1 MEEQN
6 AKIKQS
12 SKDQDFIVET
22 PVVVEEKIGNDKIIK
37 YERGKFLGKG
47 GFAKCYEMRRVDT
60 GLIYAAKVLD
70 KRALV
75 NKTSRNK
82 LINEIK
88 LHKKLHHENIVNF
101 EHFFED
107 KENVYILLELC
118 SNQTLNDLIKRRKRL
133 SEIEVQCYLLQI
145 LKGLKYIHNHKI
157 IHRDLKP
164 GNLFL
169 NQKIQLKIG
178 DFGLASKLEYDG
190 QKRYSICGTPN
201 YIAPEILEEKGYSY
215 EVDIW
220 SLGVIAYT
228 MFFGVTPFETDDAD
242 KTYKRIKANCYSFPV
257 GITISP
263 QAKSLITQI
272 LNPDPS
278 KRLTIEQIEKHE
290 FFKIYNYVPDIM
302 PLSTLACPLN
312 KETFEMI
319 EKKKERGLSKS
330 QRNSSNLSTKSGNYF
345 SHKITKV
352 FDYSNKFGIFYY
364 VNNTHIGVVFNDF
377 SNIIKTM
384 NKNKNNTSFPNSNTF
399 DYIYIDKNAKTSQ
412 NFDEISLE
420 NFLSSKKTSRQ
431 IIQKFEVFKQV
442 AKQHQNDFS
451 NFQSKSTF
459 TDNNTLF
466 FVRKFLITKAGIVF
480 RLSNKILQI
489 MMNDKTFLCFTT
501 EKNSFDYINTKGEE
515 TEYYIEKVM
524 NSEDMELIKKIRLAK
539 NILINYGKTQKEILN
554 SKN

>member
-1 MEEQN
+1 M
-6 AKIKQS
+6 
-12 SKDQDFIVET
+12 
-22 PVVVEEKIGNDKIIK
+22 
-37 YERGKFLGKG
+37 
-47 GFAKCYEMRRVDT
+47 
-60 GLIYAAKVLD
+60 IYAAKVLD

-319 EKKKERGLSKS
+319 EKKKERGLC
-330 QRNSSNLSTKSGNYF
+330 GF
-345 SHKITKV
+345 
-352 FDYSNKFGIFYY
+352 FGIHPVYRR
-364 VNNTHIGVVFNDF
+364 IG
-377 SNIIKTM
+377 
-384 NKNKNNTSFPNSNTF
+384 
-399 DYIYIDKNAKTSQ
+399 
-412 NFDEISLE
+412 
-420 NFLSSKKTSRQ
+420 
-431 IIQKFEVFKQV
+431 
-442 AKQHQNDFS
+442 
-451 NFQSKSTF
+451 
-459 TDNNTLF
+459 
-466 FVRKFLITKAGIVF
+466 G
-480 RLSNKILQI
+480 
-489 MMNDKTFLCFTT
+489 
-501 EKNSFDYINTKGEE
+501 
-515 TEYYIEKVM
+515 
-524 NSEDMELIKKIRLAK
+524 
-539 NILINYGKTQKEILN
+539 
-554 SKN
+554 

>member
-82 LINEIK
+82 LINELK
-88 LHKKLHHENIVNF
+88 LHKKLHHQNIVNF

-330 QRNSSNLSTKSGNYF
+330 QRNSSNLSAKSGNYF

-524 NSEDMELIKKIRLAK
+524 NSEDLELIKKIRVAK

>member
-377 SNIIKTM
+377 SNIIKAM

-459 TDNNTLF
+459 TDNNILF

-524 NSEDMELIKKIRLAK
+524 NSEDLELIKKIRLAK

>member
-431 IIQKFEVFKQV
+431 IIKKFEVFKQV

-524 NSEDMELIKKIRLAK
+524 NSEDLELIKKIRLAK

>member
-220 SLGVIAYT
+220 SLGVITYT

-257 GITISP
+257 GINISP

-272 LNPDPS
+272 LNPDPL
-278 KRLTIEQIEKHE
+278 KRLSIEQIEKHE

-319 EKKKERGLSKS
+319 EKKKESVLSKS
-330 QRNSSNLSTKSGNYF
+330 QRNSSNLSAKSNNYF

-352 FDYSNKFGIFYY
+352 FNYSNKFGILYF

-384 NKNKNNTSFPNSNTF
+384 NKSKNNTSFPNTKTF

-412 NFDEISLE
+412 NFDEIGLE

-431 IIQKFEVFKQV
+431 FIQKFELFKQV
-442 AKQHQNDFS
+442 VKQHQNDFS
-451 NFQSKSTF
+451 NIQSKSTF
-459 TDNNTLF
+459 SDNNTLF
-466 FVRKFLITKAGIVF
+466 FVRKFMITKAGIVF

-524 NSEDMELIKKIRLAK
+524 NSEDLELIKKIRLAK

>member
-22 PVVVEEKIGNDKIIK
+22 PVVVEEKIGNDKRIK

-220 SLGVIAYT
+220 SLGVITYA

-257 GITISP
+257 GINISP

-319 EKKKERGLSKS
+319 EKKKESVMSKS
-330 QRNSSNLSTKSGNYF
+330 QRNSSNLRTKSNNYF

-352 FDYSNKFGIFYY
+352 FDYSNKFGILYF

-384 NKNKNNTSFPNSNTF
+384 NKSKNNTSFPNTKTF

-412 NFDEISLE
+412 NFDEIGLE

-431 IIQKFEVFKQV
+431 IIQKFELFKQV
-442 AKQHQNDFS
+442 VKQHQNEFS
-451 NFQSKSTF
+451 NIQSKSTF
-459 TDNNTLF
+459 SENNTLF
-466 FVRKFLITKAGIVF
+466 FVRKFMITKAGIVF

-524 NSEDMELIKKIRLAK
+524 NSEDLELIKKIRLAK

>member
-384 NKNKNNTSFPNSNTF
+384 NKYKNNTSFPNSNTF

-459 TDNNTLF
+459 TDNNILF

-524 NSEDMELIKKIRLAK
+524 NSEDLELIKKIRLAK

>member
-220 SLGVIAYT
+220 SLGVITYT

-257 GITISP
+257 GINISP

-272 LNPDPS
+272 LNPNPS

-319 EKKKERGLSKS
+319 EKKKESVLSKS
-330 QRNSSNLSTKSGNYF
+330 QRNSSNLSTKSNNYF

-352 FDYSNKFGIFYY
+352 FDYSNKFGILYF

-384 NKNKNNTSFPNSNTF
+384 NKSKNNTSFPNTKTF

-412 NFDEISLE
+412 NFDEIGLE

-431 IIQKFEVFKQV
+431 IIQKFELFKQV
-442 AKQHQNDFS
+442 VKQHQNDFS
-451 NFQSKSTF
+451 NIQSKSTF
-459 TDNNTLF
+459 SENNTLF
-466 FVRKFLITKAGIVF
+466 FVRKFMITKAGIVF

-524 NSEDMELIKKIRLAK
+524 NSEDLELIKKIRLAK

>member
-220 SLGVIAYT
+220 SLGVITYT

-257 GITISP
+257 GINISP

-319 EKKKERGLSKS
+319 EKKKESVLSKS
-330 QRNSSNLSTKSGNYF
+330 QRNSSNLSAKSNNYF

-352 FDYSNKFGIFYY
+352 FDYSNKFGILYF

-384 NKNKNNTSFPNSNTF
+384 NKSKNNTSFPNTKTF

-412 NFDEISLE
+412 NFDEIGLE

-431 IIQKFEVFKQV
+431 FIQKFELFKQV
-442 AKQHQNDFS
+442 VKQHQNDFS
-451 NFQSKSTF
+451 NIQSKSTF
-459 TDNNTLF
+459 SDNNTLF
-466 FVRKFLITKAGIVF
+466 FVRKFMITKAGIVF

-524 NSEDMELIKKIRLAK
+524 NSEDLELIKKIRLAK

>member
-352 FDYSNKFGIFYY
+352 FYYSNKFGIFYY

-524 NSEDMELIKKIRLAK
+524 NSEDLELIKKIRLAK

>member
-220 SLGVIAYT
+220 SLGVITYT

-257 GITISP
+257 GINISP

-272 LNPDPS
+272 LNPDPL
-278 KRLTIEQIEKHE
+278 KRLSIEQIEKHE

-319 EKKKERGLSKS
+319 EKKKESVLSKS
-330 QRNSSNLSTKSGNYF
+330 QRNSSNLSAKSNNYF

-352 FDYSNKFGIFYY
+352 FDYSNKFGILYF

-384 NKNKNNTSFPNSNTF
+384 NKSKNNTSFPNTKTF

-412 NFDEISLE
+412 NFDEIGLE

-431 IIQKFEVFKQV
+431 FIQKFELFKQV
-442 AKQHQNDFS
+442 VKQHQNDFS
-451 NFQSKSTF
+451 NIQSKSTF
-459 TDNNTLF
+459 SDNNTLF
-466 FVRKFLITKAGIVF
+466 FVRKFMITKAGIVF

-524 NSEDMELIKKIRLAK
+524 NSEDLELIKKIRLAK

>member
-330 QRNSSNLSTKSGNYF
+330 QRNSSNLRQSGNYF

-451 NFQSKSTF
+451 NFQSKSPF

-524 NSEDMELIKKIRLAK
+524 NSEDLELIKKIRLAK

>member
-377 SNIIKTM
+377 SNRIKTM

-524 NSEDMELIKKIRLAK
+524 NSEDLELIKKIRLAK

>member
-330 QRNSSNLSTKSGNYF
+330 QRNSSNLRQSGNYF

-524 NSEDMELIKKIRLAK
+524 NSEDLELIKKIRLAK

>member
-524 NSEDMELIKKIRLAK
+524 NSEDLELIKKIRLAK

>member
-524 NSEDMELIKKIRLAK
+524 NSEDLELIKKIRLAK
-539 NILINYGKTQKEILN
+539 NILINYGKKKKEILN

>member
-220 SLGVIAYT
+220 SLGVITYT

-257 GITISP
+257 GINISP

-319 EKKKERGLSKS
+319 EKKKESVMSKS
-330 QRNSSNLSTKSGNYF
+330 QRNSSNLRTKSNNYF

-352 FDYSNKFGIFYY
+352 FDYSNKFGILYF

-384 NKNKNNTSFPNSNTF
+384 NKSKNNTSFPNTKTF

-412 NFDEISLE
+412 NFDEIGLE

-431 IIQKFEVFKQV
+431 FIQKFELFKQV
-442 AKQHQNDFS
+442 VKQHQNDFS
-451 NFQSKSTF
+451 NIQSKSTF
-459 TDNNTLF
+459 SENNTLF
-466 FVRKFLITKAGIVF
+466 FVRKFMITKAGIVF

-524 NSEDMELIKKIRLAK
+524 NSEDLELIKKIRLAK

>member
-501 EKNSFDYINTKGEE
+501 EKNSFDYINNKGEE

-524 NSEDMELIKKIRLAK
+524 NSEDLELIKKIRLAK

>member
-220 SLGVIAYT
+220 SLGVITYT

-257 GITISP
+257 GINISP

-319 EKKKERGLSKS
+319 EKKKESVLSKS
-330 QRNSSNLSTKSGNYF
+330 QRNSSNLSTKSNNYF

-352 FDYSNKFGIFYY
+352 FDYSNKFGILYF

-384 NKNKNNTSFPNSNTF
+384 NKSKNNTSFPNTKTF

-412 NFDEISLE
+412 NFDEIALE

-431 IIQKFEVFKQV
+431 IIQKFELFKQV
-442 AKQHQNDFS
+442 VKQHQNDFS
-451 NFQSKSTF
+451 NIQSKSTF
-459 TDNNTLF
+459 SDNNTLF
-466 FVRKFLITKAGIVF
+466 FVRKFMITKAGIVF

-524 NSEDMELIKKIRLAK
+524 NSEDLELIKKIRLAK

>member
-1 MEEQN
+1 
-6 AKIKQS
+6 
-12 SKDQDFIVET
+12 
-22 PVVVEEKIGNDKIIK
+22 
-37 YERGKFLGKG
+37 
-47 GFAKCYEMRRVDT
+47 
-60 GLIYAAKVLD
+60 
-70 KRALV
+70 
-75 NKTSRNK
+75 
-82 LINEIK
+82 
-88 LHKKLHHENIVNF
+88 
-101 EHFFED
+101 
-107 KENVYILLELC
+107 
-118 SNQTLNDLIKRRKRL
+118 
-133 SEIEVQCYLLQI
+133 
-145 LKGLKYIHNHKI
+145 
-157 IHRDLKP
+157 
-164 GNLFL
+164 
-169 NQKIQLKIG
+169 
-178 DFGLASKLEYDG
+178 
-190 QKRYSICGTPN
+190 
-201 YIAPEILEEKGYSY
+201 
-215 EVDIW
+215 
-220 SLGVIAYT
+220 
-228 MFFGVTPFETDDAD
+228 
-242 KTYKRIKANCYSFPV
+242 
-257 GITISP
+257 
-263 QAKSLITQI
+263 
-272 LNPDPS
+272 
-278 KRLTIEQIEKHE
+278 
-290 FFKIYNYVPDIM
+290 M

-524 NSEDMELIKKIRLAK
+524 NSEDLELIKKIRLAK